1 MTQGSRH
8 LVVPYLPVSRQQAP
22 TDLGIVDVL
31 DGSVSRLTTTVAD
44 GFLAPSVSADGS
56 RLMVTSVRYINEVW
70 RVPLGPDPD
79 ANGRAA
85 VRLVDSLASE
95 FRLA

>member
-1 MTQGSRH
+1 MDVGTGLQRRVIELPLGTNDSGQPAWLPDSRH

-44 GFLAPSVSADGS
+44 GFLAPSF
-56 RLMVTSVRYINEVW
+56 RQT
-70 RVPLGPDPD
+70 VP
-79 ANGRAA
+79 
-85 VRLVDSLASE
+85 ASW
-95 FRLA
+95 